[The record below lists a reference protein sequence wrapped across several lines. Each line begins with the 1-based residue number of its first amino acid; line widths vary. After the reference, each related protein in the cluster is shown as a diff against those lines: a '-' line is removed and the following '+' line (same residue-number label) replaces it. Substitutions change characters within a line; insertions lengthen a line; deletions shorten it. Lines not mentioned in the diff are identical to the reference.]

1 MLTLLRAADLHA
13 PTPVG
18 VVDVL
23 VAGDRVVH
31 VGTAED
37 VLGAGARVTT
47 VDLDGR
53 TVVPGLVDAHV
64 HVTGGGGEAGPAS
77 SVPPLPLT
85 ACTTAGTTT
94 VVGLLGTDDEVRTT
108 ASLLARVRA
117 LRQQGLSAWA
127 WTGGYHLPPTTL
139 TGSVRGDVVHLD
151 PVIGV
156 GEVAISDHRSSQP
169 TLDDLL
175 RVAAEAHVGG
185 LLAGK
190 AGVVHLHVGDG
201 PRGLELVREALAVS
215 ELPASVW
222 HPTHVNRRTALF
234 EEALDLTRAGVTVD
248 VTAFP
253 VADGE
258 DALDA
263 PAAVAVFLD
272 AGLPVER
279 LTVSSDAGGSLPEFD
294 ADGRVTRVGVGQP
307 RALVEALAALVADG
321 RALGDV
327 LPAFT
332 SSPARHL
339 RLPDVGTVAAGSR
352 ADLVVLGD
360 DDLPTDVL
368 AGGTWHLRDGAPA
381 LPTST
386 DSPAPELEP

>member
-1 MLTLLRAADLHA
+1 MLTLLRAADVHA
-13 PTPVG
+13 PAPQG
-18 VVDVL
+18 VLDVL

-31 VGTAED
+31 VGAAED
-37 VLGAGARVTT
+37 VLGTGARIAT

-53 TVVPGLVDAHV
+53 RVVPGFVDAHV

-77 SVPPLPLT
+77 SVPPLPLE
-85 ACTTAGTTT
+85 AYTTAGTTS

-117 LRQQGLSAWA
+117 LRQEGLSAWA

-139 TGSVRGDVVHLD
+139 TGSVRGDLVHLE

-156 GEVAISDHRSSQP
+156 GELAISDHRSSQP
-169 TLDDLL
+169 TLDELL
-175 RVAAEAHVGG
+175 RVASDVHVAG

-201 PRGLELVREALAVS
+201 PRGLALVWQALEGS

-234 EEALDLTRAGVTVD
+234 DEACDLVRAGVTVD

-253 VADGE
+253 VAEGE

-263 PAAVAVFLD
+263 PAAVALFLD
-272 AGLPVER
+272 RGLPADR
-279 LTVSSDAGGSLPEFD
+279 LTVSTDAGGSLPEFD
-294 ADGRVTRVGVGQP
+294 ADGRVTRVDVGQP
-307 RALVEALAALVADG
+307 RALAETLAALLSAG
-321 RALGDV
+321 RDLVDV
-327 LPAFT
+327 LPLVTAN
-332 SSPARHL
+332 PARHL
-339 RLPDVGTVAAGSR
+339 RLPGVGTITAGGR

-360 DDLPTDVL
+360 DHLPTDVL
-368 AGGTWHLRDGAPA
+368 VGGAWHVRDRAAVVTGTHA
-381 LPTST
+381 
-386 DSPAPELEP
+386 